1 MPFLLY
7 FLWRFLVGL
16 KEDLSANVITALK
29 AKDKET
35 VSTLRFLLSAVKNK
49 EKDLR
54 RDITDDEVQAVA
66 LAQVKQ
72 RQDSIEQFE
81 KGGRLDLADKER
93 AELEML
99 KDYIPEQ
106 LTEDEVRSVV
116 KAAIAETGATS
127 MKDMG
132 ALMKAAMA
140 KAKGKADGNVVS
152 RIVKELLS

>member
-1 MPFLLY
+1 M
-7 FLWRFLVGL
+7 GL
-16 KEDLSANVITALK
+16 KDDLSANVVKALK
-29 AKDKET
+29 AKEKEI

-81 KGGRLDLADKER
+81 KGGRKDLVDKER
-93 AELEML
+93 AELEIL
-99 KDYIPEQ
+99 KAYIPEQ
-106 LTEDEVRSVV
+106 LSEDELRSIVQG
-116 KAAIAETGATS
+116 AIKETGAET

-132 ALMKAAMA
+132 KLMKAVMA
-140 KAKGKADGNVVS
+140 KAKGKADGKAVNE
-152 RIVKELLS
+152 IVKELLN

>member
-1 MPFLLY
+1 M
-7 FLWRFLVGL
+7 GL
-16 KEDLSANVITALK
+16 KDDLSANVVKALK

-54 RDITDDEVQAVA
+54 REIRDDEVQAVA
-66 LAQVKQ
+66 LSQVKQ

-81 KGGRLDLADKER
+81 KGGRQDLADKER
-93 AELEML
+93 AELEIL

-106 LTEDEVRSVV
+106 LSEDALRSIV
-116 KAAIAETGATS
+116 KAAITETGAET

-132 ALMKAAMA
+132 KLMKAVMA
-140 KAKGKADGNVVS
+140 KAKGKADGKAVS
-152 RIVKELLS
+152 AIVKELLAD

>member
-1 MPFLLY
+1 MLLR
-7 FLWRFLVGL
+7 L
-16 KEDLSANVITALK
+16 LK

-66 LAQVKQ
+66 LSQVKQ

-81 KGGRLDLADKER
+81 KGDRIDLADKER
-93 AELEML
+93 AELEIL
-99 KDYIPEQ
+99 KEYIPEQ
-106 LTEDEVRSVV
+106 LTDDEVRSVV
-116 KAAIAETGATS
+116 KAAIEETGATS

-132 ALMKAAMA
+132 KLMQAAMA
-140 KAKGKADGNVVS
+140 KAKGKADGNG
-152 RIVKELLS
+152 KQGCQALLT

>member
-1 MPFLLY
+1 MA
-7 FLWRFLVGL
+7 L
-16 KEDLSANVITALK
+16 KDALSAAVVTALK
-29 AKDKET
+29 AKEKET

-66 LAQVKQ
+66 LSQVKQ

-81 KGGRLDLADKER
+81 KGGRVDLADKER
-93 AELEML
+93 AELEIL

-106 LTEDEVRSVV
+106 LSEEELRKIV
-116 KAAIAETGATS
+116 KDAITETGAES

-132 ALMKAAMA
+132 KLMQAVMA
-140 KAKGKADGNVVS
+140 KAKGKADGKAVS
-152 RIVKELLS
+152 AIVKELLT

>member
-1 MPFLLY
+1 
-7 FLWRFLVGL
+7 VGL

-35 VSTLRFLLSAVKNK
+35 VSTLRFFLSAVKNK

-54 RDITDDEVQAVA
+54 RDITDEEVQAVA

-81 KGGRLDLADKER
+81 KGDRKDLADKER
-93 AELEML
+93 AELEIL

-116 KAAIAETGATS
+116 KAAIAETGASS

-132 ALMKAAMA
+132 KLMQAAMA
-140 KAKGKADGNVVS
+140 KAKGKADGKVVS
-152 RIVKELLS
+152 AIVKELLAG

>member
-1 MPFLLY
+1 M
-7 FLWRFLVGL
+7 GL
-16 KEDLSANVITALK
+16 KDDLSANVVKALK

-54 RDITDDEVQAVA
+54 REIRDDEVQAVA
-66 LAQVKQ
+66 LSQVKQ

-81 KGGRLDLADKER
+81 KGGRQDLADKER
-93 AELEML
+93 AELEIL

-106 LTEDEVRSVV
+106 LSEDALRSIV
-116 KAAIAETGATS
+116 KAAITETGAET

-132 ALMKAAMA
+132 KLMKAVMA
-140 KAKGKADGNVVS
+140 KAKGKADGKAVNV
-152 RIVKELLS
+152 IVKELLN

>member
-1 MPFLLY
+1 M
-7 FLWRFLVGL
+7 GL
-16 KEDLSANVITALK
+16 KEDISANVITALK

-35 VSTLRFLLSAVKNK
+35 TSTLRFLLSAVKNK

-81 KGGRLDLADKER
+81 KGGRDDLADKER
-93 AELEML
+93 AELEIL

-106 LTEDEVRSVV
+106 LTEDELRSVV
-116 KAAIAETGATS
+116 KAAIAETGAST

-132 ALMKAAMA
+132 KLMQASMA
-140 KAKGKADGNVVS
+140 RAKGKADGNVVS
-152 RIVKELLS
+152 AIVKELLQG

>member
-1 MPFLLY
+1 M
-7 FLWRFLVGL
+7 GL
-16 KEDLSANVITALK
+16 KDDLSANVVRALK

-35 VSTLRFLLSAVKNK
+35 VSTLRFFLSAVKNK

-54 RDITDDEVQAVA
+54 REIRDDEVQAVA

-81 KGGRLDLADKER
+81 NGGRQDLADKER
-93 AELEML
+93 AELEIL

-106 LTEDEVRSVV
+106 LSEDALRNIV
-116 KAAIAETGATS
+116 KAAITETGAET

-132 ALMKAAMA
+132 KLMKAVMA
-140 KAKGKADGNVVS
+140 KAKGKADGKAVS
-152 RIVKELLS
+152 AIVKELLQG

>member
-1 MPFLLY
+1 M
-7 FLWRFLVGL
+7 GL
-16 KEDLSANVITALK
+16 KEDLSVNVVTALK

-54 RDITDDEVQAVA
+54 RDITDEEVQAVA

-81 KGGRLDLADKER
+81 KGGRDDLADKER
-93 AELEML
+93 AELEIL
-99 KDYIPEQ
+99 KDYMPEQ
-106 LTEDEVRSVV
+106 LTDDEVRSIV

-132 ALMKAAMA
+132 KLMQAAMA
-140 KAKGKADGNVVS
+140 KAKGKADGKVVS
-152 RIVKELLS
+152 AIVKELLT

>member
-1 MPFLLY
+1 M
-7 FLWRFLVGL
+7 GL
-16 KEDLSANVITALK
+16 KEDLSTNIVTALK

-35 VSTLRFLLSAVKNK
+35 VSTLRFFLSAVKNK

-72 RQDSIEQFE
+72 RHDSIEQFE
-81 KGGRLDLADKER
+81 KGDRKDLADKER
-93 AELEML
+93 AELEIL

-106 LTEDEVRSVV
+106 LSEDEVRSVV
-116 KAAIAETGATS
+116 KAAIAETGASS

-132 ALMKAAMA
+132 KIMQAAMA
-140 KAKGKADGNVVS
+140 RAKGKADGNVVS
-152 RIVKELLS
+152 AIVKELLAG